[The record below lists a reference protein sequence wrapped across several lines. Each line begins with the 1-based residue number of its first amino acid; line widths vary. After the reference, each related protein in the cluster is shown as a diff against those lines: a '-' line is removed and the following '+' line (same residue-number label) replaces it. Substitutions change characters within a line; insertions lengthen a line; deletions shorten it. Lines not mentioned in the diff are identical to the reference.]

1 MDKAFNYRAKNRSRD
16 MIDGV
21 VYAADAD
28 SAYLKLTQ
36 MGYVP
41 ADMPTLNPHYTVRN
55 LITRGFDRKE
65 LARFYS
71 SMSKRL
77 KNGRSVPEGLDNA
90 IEFVDDPRLK
100 QSLAMMR
107 QFVQEGNSLAAAM
120 KLSGFPLR
128 DVEIVR
134 STAEAGKTAES
145 LMRISQEIFRA
156 ETLRKSIMSVIRM
169 PIIVLFIMY
178 CAIWGVTV
186 FIAPVMMKFFK
197 SALGNVKLP
206 AFAKAYYDFA
216 AVFKANLTLSTIIY
230 VSILVAVVWFVRSP
244 TFRMLLEK
252 IPLIRVIS
260 ERSDMA
266 NLWTSFAM
274 LYDAGI
280 NTEETTK
287 LLAAA
292 AARPES
298 KDAFMNMHRLLR
310 SGSSIEVAVQRSQ
323 FPVYVIRGIQASV
336 SSGDLVGG
344 LEDMCRDLATDVE
357 EYTSKLKDNIQL
369 FATLVL
375 SIFVLMFFMVTYYP
389 IISATLSQV

>member
-1 MDKAFNYRAKNRSRD
+1 MDKAYNYRAKNRSRAI
-16 MIDGV
+16 IDGV
-21 VYAADAD
+21 VYAPDAD
-28 SAYLKLTQ
+28 SAYLRLTQ
-36 MGYVP
+36 MGYAP
-41 ADMPTLNPHYTVRN
+41 ADMPTLNVRYTIRN
-55 LITRGFDRKE
+55 AITRGFDRKE
-65 LARFYS
+65 LARFYG

-100 QSLAMMR
+100 QSLSMMR

-128 DVEIVR
+128 DVEIIR

-145 LMRISQEIFRA
+145 LARISQEIFRA
-156 ETLRKSIMSVIRM
+156 EMLRKSIMAVIRM

-197 SALGNVKLP
+197 NALGNVKLP
-206 AFAKAYYDFA
+206 SFAKIYYDFA
-216 AVFKANLTLSTIIY
+216 AIFKANLTIA
-230 VSILVAVVWFVRSP
+230 SILYVALLIAIVWFVRSA
-244 TFRMLLEK
+244 TFKTLLEK
-252 IPLIRVIS
+252 IPLVRIIS
-260 ERSDMA
+260 ERSDMS

-298 KDAFMNMHRLLR
+298 KEAFMNMHRMLR
-310 SGSSIEVAVQRSQ
+310 SGSSIEVAVQRSH
-323 FPVYVIRGIQASV
+323 FPTYVIRGIQASV

-344 LEDMCRDLATDVE
+344 VEDMCRDLAADVE

-369 FATLVL
+369 LATGIL
-375 SIFVLMFFMVTYYP
+375 SLFVLMFFMVTYYP

>member
-1 MDKAFNYRAKNRSRD
+1 MDKAFNYRAKNRRRD

-21 VYAADAD
+21 VYAPDAD
-28 SAYLKLTQ
+28 SAYIKLTQ

-41 ADMPTLNPHYTVRN
+41 SDMPSLNARYTIRN
-55 LITRGFDRKE
+55 LITSGFDRKE

-77 KNGRSVPEGLDNA
+77 KNGRSVPEGLENA

-156 ETLRKSIMSVIRM
+156 ETLRKSIIAVIRM
-169 PIIVLFIMY
+169 PIVVFFIMY

-216 AVFKANLTLSTIIY
+216 AVFKAHLTLA
-230 VSILVAVVWFVRSP
+230 SILYVALFVGVVWFLRSQ
-244 TFRMLLEK
+244 TFRTLLEK
-252 IPLIRVIS
+252 IPLVRLIS

-287 LLAAA
+287 LLASASV
-292 AARPES
+292 RPES
-298 KDAFMNMHRLLR
+298 RDAFMNMHRLLR
-310 SGSSIEVAVQRSQ
+310 SGSSIEVAVQRSE
-323 FPVYVIRGIQASV
+323 FPVYVVRGIQASV

-357 EYTSKLKDNIQL
+357 EYTAKLKDNIQL
-369 FATLVL
+369 FATLIL

>member
-1 MDKAFNYRAKNRSRD
+1 MDKAYNYRAKNRTRD

-41 ADMPTLNPHYTVRN
+41 ADMPTLNPRYTIRN

-120 KLSGFPLR
+120 KLSGFPMR

-145 LMRISQEIFRA
+145 LFRISQEIFRA
-156 ETLRKSIMSVIRM
+156 EMLRKSIMAVIRM

-216 AVFKANLTLSTIIY
+216 AVFKEHLTVGTGLY
-230 VSILVAVVWFVRSP
+230 VALLIGVVWFVRSP
-244 TFRMLLEK
+244 TFRTLLEK
-252 IPLIRVIS
+252 IPLVRVIS
-260 ERSDMA
+260 ERSDMS

-298 KDAFMNMHRLLR
+298 RDAFMNMHRMLR
-310 SGSSIEVAVQRSQ
+310 SGSSIEVAVTRAQ
-323 FPVYVIRGIQASV
+323 FPVYIVRGLQASV

-344 LEDMCRDLATDVE
+344 VEDMCRDLAADVE
-357 EYTSKLKDNIQL
+357 EYTFKLKDNIQL
-369 FATLVL
+369 LATAIL
-375 SIFVLMFFMVTYYP
+375 SAFVLMFFMVTYYP

>member
-1 MDKAFNYRAKNRSRD
+1 MDKAFNYRAKNRSREL
-16 MIDGV
+16 MDGV
-21 VYAADAD
+21 VYAPDAD
-28 SAYLKLTQ
+28 TAYIKLTQ
-36 MGYVP
+36 MGYTP
-41 ADMPTLNPHYTVRN
+41 SDMPTLNPRYTIRN
-55 LITRGFDRKE
+55 FLTKGFDRKE
-65 LARFYS
+65 LARFYN

-77 KNGRSVPEGLDNA
+77 RNGRSVPEGLDNA

-120 KLSGFPLR
+120 KLSGFPPR
-128 DVEIVR
+128 DVEIIR
-134 STAEAGKTAES
+134 STAEAGKSAES
-145 LMRISQEIFRA
+145 LYKISQEIFRS
-156 ETLRKSIMSVIRM
+156 EGLRKSIVSVIRM

-178 CAIWGVTV
+178 CAIYGVTV
-186 FIAPVMMKFFK
+186 FIAPVMTKFFK

-206 AFAKAYYDFA
+206 AFAKAYYDFSA
-216 AVFKANLTLSTIIY
+216 FFVAHVTVATILYIMALIGIVY
-230 VSILVAVVWFVRSP
+230 FVRSP
-244 TFRMLLEK
+244 VFKSMLEK
-252 IPLIRVIS
+252 IPLVKVIA

-287 LLAAA
+287 LLASA

-298 KDAFMNMHRLLR
+298 RDAFMNMHRLLR
-310 SGSSIEVAVQRSQ
+310 SGSSIEVAVVKAS
-323 FPVYVIRGIQASV
+323 FPVYIVRGIQASV

-344 LEDMCRDLATDVE
+344 LEDLCKDLATDVE

-369 FATLVL
+369 FATAIL
-375 SIFVLMFFMVTYYP
+375 SAFVLAFFMVTYYP